1 MKILPLCSLCGA
13 LRCAPV
19 SAHNGGSSSHNG
31 IVSGEHMRKRFAP
44 PRRRRVSSS
53 APADLEKS
61 ESLDNLA
68 LTEALEASEAFEAP
82 MCRWHGTHGLK
93 QIALDLWAPDYSV
106 LFEAEFAYNSL
117 ACGSGG
123 YDLLPSTYRARLHG
137 EAAERYD
144 WRRKQ
149 QKRDEMAIALHA
161 NNMQRWSPSLLA
173 RSVAYFN
180 LTTAFMHGEETRQRR
195 LASRPTTMQFLRLM
209 RDCRPLAEW
218 EKASHVS
225 FYVADQTYE
234 WVGMKKRGRRN
245 TLERLDPTGMP
256 VAIEHEVYI
265 NSVKLELPQSLGT
278 LSPAEL
284 LTIASN
290 HGSPYT
296 EDYNLVFVPLQP
308 VTVLS
313 SLATLARDA
322 LAPVSA
328 AAAAEGVTPAN
339 LTLRMIATALYG
351 RPNIDPGG
359 PSEFEILEPL
369 MRTDTKSYDDFVKI
383 TQHLSSHS
391 GAACVVDIF
400 CGDGQSVISF
410 KNLKKRWPSRY
421 AKWLISVGGFHEH
434 AHTMFAFTEMF
445 YSCFFCF
452 CLMTMHIERVQRVT
466 MDLEHNSYAHHQA
479 AHHAT
484 TIAVVGFLLQDVRE
498 PPPALLLRDID
509 AYLERLEA
517 AGGIVL
523 VQYLKHAGIPT
534 LQWQRAARCGD
545 GAKLKVL
552 FAYSFH
558 IFRSVC
564 HKTNC
569 TQIALIALLG
579 FCCALPALQTVLLA
593 TISLSLLGRKGSNM
607 YCDRLVETINK
618 LQQGTKRSS
627 SDASFQR
634 AIDLTSL
641 LRSML
646 HVRHAFQAAEHG
658 DAETDDPVTASMLVQ
673 ARVLQDAFLRLLGRD
688 LTQPAPQNPFW
699 HTGNPVTLTVGEFR
713 EYRPWEWI
721 ERAADGR
728 SAGRGRAKS
737 ERWDLYVRR
746 FVFEH
751 FFPY

>member
-1 MKILPLCSLCGA
+1 MLP
-13 LRCAPV
+13 V
-19 SAHNGGSSSHNG
+19 W
-31 IVSGEHMRKRFAP
+31 F
-44 PRRRRVSSS
+44 
-53 APADLEKS
+53 
-61 ESLDNLA
+61 
-68 LTEALEASEAFEAP
+68 
-82 MCRWHGTHGLK
+82 GTRGLK

-106 LFEAEFAYNSL
+106 LFEAEFEHNLL

-123 YDLLPSTYRARLHG
+123 YVLPPSTYRARLHG

-144 WRRKQ
+144 YRRKL

-180 LTTAFMHGEETRQRR
+180 LTTAFMHAEESRQRR

-209 RDCRPLAEW
+209 RDCRPRVEW
-218 EKASHVS
+218 EMAQHVS

-234 WVGMKKRGRRN
+234 WVGMKKRGARK
-245 TLERLDPTGMP
+245 TLERLDPTGLP

-265 NSVKLELPQSLGT
+265 NSIKLELPRSLGN
-278 LSPAEL
+278 LSPADL
-284 LTIASN
+284 ATIAQN

-296 EDYNLVFVPLQP
+296 EDFNLVFIPLQP
-308 VTVLS
+308 ARVLTT
-313 SLATLARDA
+313 LVWLARDA
-322 LAPVSA
+322 LASVGVA
-328 AAAAEGVTPAN
+328 AVVEGEARGHTCMFAHAHMHTCTHAHTLRAPSVTLAGIALAG
-339 LTLRMIATALYG
+339 LTLRMIANALYG

-383 TQHLSSHS
+383 TAHCSSHS
-391 GAACVVDIF
+391 HAECVVDVF

-410 KNLKKRWPSRY
+410 KNLKKRWPFRY
-421 AKWLISVGGFHEH
+421 AKWLIAVGGFHEH

-445 YSCFFCF
+445 FSCFFGF
-452 CLMTMHIERVQRVT
+452 CLSTMKIERVRCVT
-466 MDLEHNSYAHHQA
+466 KDLEHNSYAHHQA

-484 TIAVVGFLLQDVRE
+484 TLAAVAFLLQDVRE
-498 PPPALLLRDID
+498 PPPELFLRDID
-509 AYLERLEA
+509 AYLERLES

-523 VQYLKHAGIPT
+523 VRYLKHAGLPT
-534 LQWQRAARCGD
+534 LQWQRAARTGD

-569 TQIALIALLG
+569 AQIALIAMMG
-579 FCCALPALQTVLLA
+579 FCCALPALQSVLLA

-607 YCDRLVETINK
+607 YCDRLVELINK

-627 SDASFQR
+627 SAASFQR
-634 AIDLTSL
+634 AIDLTTL

-646 HVRHAFQAAEHG
+646 HVRHAFQAAEQG
-658 DAETDDPVTASMLVQ
+658 AAETDDPVTASMLVQ

-699 HTGNPVTLTVGEFR
+699 YTGNAVTLTAGDFK
-713 EYRPWEWI
+713 EYRPWEWL
-721 ERAADGR
+721 ERTADGR
-728 SAGRGRAKS
+728 SAGRGRAKA
-737 ERWDLYVRR
+737 ERWDLYTRR
-746 FVFEH
+746 FVFDH
-751 FFPY
+751 YFPF